1 MRMESPDSEKPVFTL
16 NKVKFKDILY
26 IKKLTIKEKK
36 TTAIVG
42 RSGSGK
48 TTLLKLLNKLISP
61 YGGTIYYRDIPLEA
75 IDAVTLRREVVMMPQ
90 TPVIF
95 EGNIRENLLIGL
107 KFSEKKLP
115 PDNKLMDMLH
125 VVGLDKKLDEPAHQ
139 LSGGEKQRLA
149 LARVMLMEPRV
160 WLLDE
165 PSSAL
170 DKDTEDLVMQ
180 KVVDFGRRN
189 ESSIVFVTHS
199 SPMAWKYAEE
209 MIEIENGEIVSIKQN
224 HHE

>member
-115 PDNKLMDMLH
+115 PDKLMDMLH
-125 VVGLDKKLDEPAHQ
+125 VVGLDKNSTNRHIDCREA
-139 LSGGEKQRLA
+139 KQRLA

-170 DKDTEDLVMQ
+170 DKDTEDLVM
-180 KVVDFGRRN
+180 
-189 ESSIVFVTHS
+189 
-199 SPMAWKYAEE
+199 
-209 MIEIENGEIVSIKQN
+209 
-224 HHE
+224 

>member
-1 MRMESPDSEKPVFTL
+1 MESPDNEKPVFTL
-16 NKVKFKDILY
+16 KEVKFNDILY
-26 IKKLTIKEKK
+26 IKELTIAEKK
-36 TTAIVG
+36 TTAMVG
-42 RSGSGK
+42 KSGSGK

-61 YGGTIYYRDIPLEA
+61 DSGTIYYRDTPLET
-75 IDAVTLRREVVMMPQ
+75 IDSVALRREVVMMPQ

-115 PDNKLMDMLH
+115 PDGRLMSVLQA
-125 VVGLDKKLDEPAHQ
+125 VGLDKKLDEPAHL

-149 LARVMLMEPRV
+149 LARLMLMVPRV

-170 DKDTEDLVMQ
+170 DKETEDEVM
-180 KVVDFGRRN
+180 KKIMDFGKRN
-189 ESSIVFVTHS
+189 GSTIIFVTHS
-199 SPMAWKYAEE
+199 TPMAEKYAEE
-209 MIEIENGEIVSIKQN
+209 IIEIENGEIVSIKQN
-224 HHE
+224 QHE

>member
-1 MRMESPDSEKPVFTL
+1 MESPDNEKPVFTL
-16 NKVKFKDILY
+16 KEVKFNDILY
-26 IKKLTIKEKK
+26 IKELTIAEKK
-36 TTAIVG
+36 TTAMVG
-42 RSGSGK
+42 KSGSGK

-61 YGGTIYYRDIPLEA
+61 DSGTIYYRDTPLET
-75 IDAVTLRREVVMMPQ
+75 IDSVALRREVVMMPQ

-107 KFSEKKLP
+107 KFSEKKFP
-115 PDNKLMDMLH
+115 PDGRLMSVLQA
-125 VVGLDKKLDEPAHQ
+125 VGLDKKLDEPAHL

-149 LARVMLMEPRV
+149 LARLMLMVPRV

-170 DKDTEDLVMQ
+170 DKETEDEVM
-180 KVVDFGRRN
+180 KKIMDFGKRN
-189 ESSIVFVTHS
+189 GSTIIFVTHS
-199 SPMAWKYAEE
+199 TPMAEKYAEE

-224 HHE
+224 QHE

>member
-1 MRMESPDSEKPVFTL
+1 MKSPDNEKSVFTL
-16 NKVKFKDILY
+16 KEVKFNDILY
-26 IKKLTIKEKK
+26 IKELAITEKK

-42 RSGSGK
+42 KSGSGK

-61 YGGTIYYRDIPLEA
+61 DSGTIYYRDTPLEA
-75 IDAVTLRREVVMMPQ
+75 IDSITLRREVVMMPQ

-107 KFSEKKLP
+107 KFSEKELP
-115 PDNKLMDMLH
+115 SDGRLMNMLQ

-149 LARVMLMEPRV
+149 LARVMLMEPSV

-170 DKDTEDLVMQ
+170 DKDTEDEVM
-180 KVVDFGRRN
+180 KKIMDFGKRN
-189 ESSIVFVTHS
+189 GSTIIFVTHS
-199 SPMAWKYAEE
+199 IPMAEKYAEE
-209 MIEIENGEIVSIKQN
+209 IIEIENGEIVSIKQN

>member
-1 MRMESPDSEKPVFTL
+1 MESPDNEKPVFTL
-16 NKVKFKDILY
+16 KEVKFNDILY
-26 IKKLTIKEKK
+26 IKELTIAEKK
-36 TTAIVG
+36 TTAMVG
-42 RSGSGK
+42 KSGSGK

-61 YGGTIYYRDIPLEA
+61 DSGTIYYRDTPLET
-75 IDAVTLRREVVMMPQ
+75 IDSVALRREVVMMPQ

-115 PDNKLMDMLH
+115 PDGRLMSVLQA
-125 VVGLDKKLDEPAHQ
+125 VGLDKKLDEPAHL

-149 LARVMLMEPRV
+149 LARLMLMVPRV

-170 DKDTEDLVMQ
+170 DKETEDEVM
-180 KVVDFGRRN
+180 KKIMDFGKRN
-189 ESSIVFVTHS
+189 GSTIIFVTHS
-199 SPMAWKYAEE
+199 TPMAEKYAEGI
-209 MIEIENGEIVSIKQN
+209 IEIENGEIVSIKQN
-224 HHE
+224 QHE

>member
-1 MRMESPDSEKPVFTL
+1 MESPDSEKPVFTL

-26 IKKLTIKEKK
+26 IKKLTINEKK

-61 YGGTIYYRDIPLEA
+61 NSGTIYYRDTPLEA
-75 IDAVTLRREVVMMPQ
+75 IDSVTLRREVVMMPQ

-170 DKDTEDLVMQ
+170 DKDTEDEVMQ
-180 KVVDFGRRN
+180 KTMDFGKRN
-189 ESSIVFVTHS
+189 ESSIIFVTHS
-199 SPMAWKYAEE
+199 IPMAKKYAEE
-209 MIEIENGEIVSIKQN
+209 IIEIENGEIVSIKQN

>member
-26 IKKLTIKEKK
+26 IKKLTINEKK

-61 YGGTIYYRDIPLEA
+61 NSGTIYYRDTPLEA
-75 IDAVTLRREVVMMPQ
+75 IDSVTLRREVVMMPQ

-125 VVGLDKKLDEPAHQ
+125 VVGLDKKLDEPAHR

>member
-1 MRMESPDSEKPVFTL
+1 MESPDSEKPVFTL

-26 IKKLTIKEKK
+26 IKKLTINEKK

-61 YGGTIYYRDIPLEA
+61 NSGTIYYRDTPLEA
-75 IDAVTLRREVVMMPQ
+75 IDSVTLRREVVMMPQ

-125 VVGLDKKLDEPAHQ
+125 VVGLDKKLDEPAHR

>member
-1 MRMESPDSEKPVFTL
+1 MESPDNEKAVFTL
-16 NKVKFKDILY
+16 KEVKFKDILY
-26 IKKLTIKEKK
+26 IKELAIKEKK

-42 RSGSGK
+42 KSGSGK

-61 YGGTIYYRDIPLEA
+61 DSGIIYYRDTPLEA

-95 EGNIRENLLIGL
+95 DGNIRENLLIGIQ
-107 KFSEKKLP
+107 FSEKKLP
-115 PDNKLMDMLH
+115 PDGRLMSVLQA
-125 VVGLDKKLDEPAHQ
+125 VGLDKKLDEPAHL

-170 DKDTEDLVMQ
+170 DKDTEDEVM
-180 KVVDFGRRN
+180 KKIMDFGKRN
-189 ESSIVFVTHS
+189 GSTIIFVTHS
-199 SPMAWKYAEE
+199 IPMAEKYAEE
-209 MIEIENGEIVSIKQN
+209 IIEIENGEIVSIKQN
-224 HHE
+224 QHE

>member
-1 MRMESPDSEKPVFTL
+1 MESPDNEKPVFTL
-16 NKVKFKDILY
+16 KEVKFNDILY
-26 IKKLTIKEKK
+26 IKELAITEKK

-42 RSGSGK
+42 KSGSGK

-61 YGGTIYYRDIPLEA
+61 DSGTIYYRDTPLEA
-75 IDAVTLRREVVMMPQ
+75 IDSITLRREVVMMPQ

-95 EGNIRENLLIGL
+95 EGDIRENLLIGL
-107 KFSEKKLP
+107 KFSEKELP
-115 PDNKLMDMLH
+115 SDDRLMNMLQ

-149 LARVMLMEPRV
+149 LARVMLMEPSV

-170 DKDTEDLVMQ
+170 DKDTEDEVMQ
-180 KVVDFGRRN
+180 KIMDFGKRN
-189 ESSIVFVTHS
+189 GSTIIFVTHS
-199 SPMAWKYAEE
+199 IPMAEKYAEE
-209 MIEIENGEIVSIKQN
+209 IIEIENGEIVSIKQN

>member
-48 TTLLKLLNKLISP
+48 TTLLKHLNKLISP

-125 VVGLDKKLDEPAHQ
+125 VVGLDKKLDEPAHR

-160 WLLDE
+160 WLLD
-165 PSSAL
+165 
-170 DKDTEDLVMQ
+170 
-180 KVVDFGRRN
+180 
-189 ESSIVFVTHS
+189 
-199 SPMAWKYAEE
+199 
-209 MIEIENGEIVSIKQN
+209 
-224 HHE
+224 

>member
-1 MRMESPDSEKPVFTL
+1 MCMESPNNEKAVFTL
-16 NKVKFKDILY
+16 KEVKFKDILY
-26 IKKLTIKEKK
+26 IKKLAIKEKK

-42 RSGSGK
+42 KSGSGK

-61 YGGTIYYRDIPLEA
+61 DSGIIYYRNTPLEA

-95 EGNIRENLLIGL
+95 EGNIRENLLIGIQ
-107 KFSEKKLP
+107 FSEKKLP
-115 PDNKLMDMLH
+115 ADDQLYDMLKA
-125 VVGLDKKLDEPAHQ
+125 VGLDKKLDEPVHQ

-149 LARVMLMEPRV
+149 LARVMLMEPHV

-170 DKDTEDLVMQ
+170 DKNTEDEVMQ
-180 KVVDFGRRN
+180 KMMNFGKRN
-189 ESSIVFVTHS
+189 ESTIIFVTHS
-199 SPMAWKYAEE
+199 TPMAWKYAEE
-209 MIEIENGEIVSIKQN
+209 IIEIENGEIVAIKQN
-224 HHE
+224 QHE

>member
-1 MRMESPDSEKPVFTL
+1 MSWGSTKNSTNR
-16 NKVKFKDILY
+16 Y
-26 IKKLTIKEKK
+26 INC
-36 TTAIVG
+36 
-42 RSGSGK
+42 R
-48 TTLLKLLNKLISP
+48 
-61 YGGTIYYRDIPLEA
+61 EA
-75 IDAVTLRREVVMMPQ
+75 KNNALR
-90 TPVIF
+90 
-95 EGNIRENLLIGL
+95 L
-107 KFSEKKLP
+107 
-115 PDNKLMDMLH
+115 
-125 VVGLDKKLDEPAHQ
+125 
-139 LSGGEKQRLA
+139 
-149 LARVMLMEPRV
+149 RVMLMEPRV

-224 HHE
+224 QHA

>member
-1 MRMESPDSEKPVFTL
+1 MESPDNEKPVFTL
-16 NKVKFKDILY
+16 KEVKFNDILY
-26 IKKLTIKEKK
+26 IKELTIAEKK
-36 TTAIVG
+36 TTAMVG
-42 RSGSGK
+42 KSGSGK

-61 YGGTIYYRDIPLEA
+61 DSGTIYYRDTPLET
-75 IDAVTLRREVVMMPQ
+75 IDSVALRREVVMMPQ

-115 PDNKLMDMLH
+115 PDGRLMSVLQA
-125 VVGLDKKLDEPAHQ
+125 VGLDKKLDEPAHL

-149 LARVMLMEPRV
+149 LARLMLMVPRV

-170 DKDTEDLVMQ
+170 DKETEDEVM
-180 KVVDFGRRN
+180 KKIMDFGKRN
-189 ESSIVFVTHS
+189 GSTIIFVTHS
-199 SPMAWKYAEE
+199 TPMAEKYAEE

-224 HHE
+224 QHE

>member
-1 MRMESPDSEKPVFTL
+1 MESPDNEKPVFTL
-16 NKVKFKDILY
+16 KEVKFNDILY
-26 IKKLTIKEKK
+26 IKELTIAEKK

-42 RSGSGK
+42 KSGSGK

-61 YGGTIYYRDIPLEA
+61 DSGTIYYRDTPLET
-75 IDAVTLRREVVMMPQ
+75 IDSVALRREVVMMPQ

-115 PDNKLMDMLH
+115 PDDRLMSVLQA
-125 VVGLDKKLDEPAHQ
+125 VGLDKKLDEPAHL

-149 LARVMLMEPRV
+149 LARLTLMEPRV

-170 DKDTEDLVMQ
+170 DKETEDEVM
-180 KVVDFGRRN
+180 KKIMDFGKRN
-189 ESSIVFVTHS
+189 GSTIIFVTHS
-199 SPMAWKYAEE
+199 TPMAEKYAEE
-209 MIEIENGEIVSIKQN
+209 IIEIENGEIVSIKQN
-224 HHE
+224 QHE

>member
-1 MRMESPDSEKPVFTL
+1 MKSPDNEKPVFKL
-16 NKVKFKDILY
+16 KEVKFNGILY
-26 IKKLTIKEKK
+26 IKELAITEKK

-42 RSGSGK
+42 KSGSGK

-61 YGGTIYYRDIPLEA
+61 NSGTIYYRDTPLEA
-75 IDAVTLRREVVMMPQ
+75 IDSVTLRREVVMMPQ

-115 PDNKLMDMLH
+115 SDDRFMSMLQA
-125 VVGLDKKLDEPAHQ
+125 VGLDKKLDEPAHQ

-149 LARVMLMEPRV
+149 LARVMLMEPLV

-170 DKDTEDLVMQ
+170 DKDTEDEVMQ
-180 KVVDFGRRN
+180 KVVDFGKRN
-189 ESSIVFVTHS
+189 ESSIIFVTHS
-199 SPMAWKYAEE
+199 ISMAEKYAEE
-209 MIEIENGEIVSIKQN
+209 IIEIENGEIVSIKQN

>member
-125 VVGLDKKLDEPAHQ
+125 VVGLDKKLDEPAHR

-170 DKDTEDLVMQ
+170 DKETEDEVM
-180 KVVDFGRRN
+180 KKIMDFGKRN
-189 ESSIVFVTHS
+189 GSTIIFVTHS
-199 SPMAWKYAEE
+199 TPMAEKYAEE

-224 HHE
+224 QHA